1 MIGLPEETP
10 EQFLET
16 IKLNAK
22 VMPEYRS
29 LSVFFPYP
37 ATALYDKCIKD
48 NLFPRS
54 MEDEEFFLEREDT
67 TLELPNFPRKNISF
81 YVNNFQNLVRY
92 EYLSNKYKII
102 DKLFPL
108 NLRNQKKIA
117 WFMR

>member
-1 MIGLPEETP
+1 
-10 EQFLET
+10 
-16 IKLNAK
+16 
-22 VMPEYRS
+22 
-29 LSVFFPYP
+29 
-37 ATALYDKCIKD
+37 
-48 NLFPRS
+48 

-117 WFMR
+117 WFMRYKNSISRKMVRKYGSFSRKLKFVGSRKLA